1 MRRTITLAAMLVL
14 ATTGAASAG
23 GQGGSIGV
31 GAEFGLGASFL
42 PAGAGGGGTAVGEG
56 GASMNYDAGK
66 FHVGGALGF
75 ADGGGSHDTVY
86 SLSGRFYYH
95 VHSTA
100 MSDFG
105 VGGTLGIL
113 SIPNPVATDQNNRDT
128 LLFIEPGVQIRAFVA
143 SNVALSFTIGFV
155 LGAVDAS
162 GTLIG
167 GQTTG
172 SAGIH
177 YYFF

>member
-1 MRRTITLAAMLVL
+1 MRISITLAAMLVL
-14 ATTGAASAG
+14 GSTSAANAG
-23 GQGGSIGV
+23 GQEGSIGV
-31 GAEFGLGASFL
+31 GAEFGLIGALSDV
-42 PAGAGGGGTAVGEG
+42 GGLG
-56 GASMNYDAGK
+56 GASVNYDAGK

-75 ADGGGSHDTVY
+75 ADADGPDNTVY
-86 SLSGRFYYH
+86 SIAGRFYYH

-105 VGGTLGIL
+105 IGGNIGIL
-113 SIPNPVATDQNNRDT
+113 SVPAAPNDRNT
-128 LLFIEPGVQIRAFVA
+128 LLFLEPGVQIRAFVA
-143 SNVALSFTIGFV
+143 SNVALSFNVGFV

-162 GTLIG
+162 GTFIG